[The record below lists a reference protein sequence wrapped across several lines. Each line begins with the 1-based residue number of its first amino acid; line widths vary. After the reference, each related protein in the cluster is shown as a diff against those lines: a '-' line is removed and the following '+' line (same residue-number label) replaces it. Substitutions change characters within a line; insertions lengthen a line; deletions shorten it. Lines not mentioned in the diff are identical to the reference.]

1 MPDPKTFDRLE
12 VLVAPAYAVA
22 ALLVL
27 TPTGDFMSGVWPWRP
42 GALDWRFASSG
53 LLSGFLLTPLL
64 GVLIAVTVAAA
75 RGHHRVLRTL
85 GLMTLIAATI
95 WLLILAAFILDAVQL
110 HASIPEAQR
119 RSFLDAS
126 IKAFIKYVLSCSV
139 AFLLGIRAW
148 RMGRRRAAQSAV
160 APRGAIMLGAEE
172 MTS

>member
-1 MPDPKTFDRLE
+1 MPDSKPTDRLQ

-27 TPTGDFMSGVWPWRP
+27 TPTGDFLSGVWPWRP

-64 GVLIAVTVAAA
+64 GILLAVGVAAA
-75 RGHHRVLRTL
+75 RGHERVLRVL
-85 GLMTLIAATI
+85 GLLTLIAATL

-126 IKAFIKYVLSCSV
+126 IKAFIKYVLSCTV
-139 AFLLGIRAW
+139 AYLLGIRAF
-148 RMGRRRAAQSAV
+148 RLGRRRAPQPVA
-160 APRGAIMLGAEE
+160 APRGTIVLGTEE
-172 MTS
+172 LSS

>member
-1 MPDPKTFDRLE
+1 MPDPKTSDRLE
-12 VLVAPAYAVA
+12 ILVAPAYAVA

-75 RGHHRVLRTL
+75 RGHDRVLRTL

-148 RMGRRRAAQSAV
+148 RMGRRRSAQSAV
-160 APRGAIMLGAEE
+160 APRGTIVLGAEE